1 MLFCSPCHPL
11 VVRLLSSVTYR
22 RNATNPMCTE
32 LMEACF
38 VTKSLRKL
46 AYKAYSDVT
55 LACPTADQRFIP
67 ELLSTS

>member
-1 MLFCSPCHPL
+1 
-11 VVRLLSSVTYR
+11 
-22 RNATNPMCTE
+22 MCTE